1 MQRLL
6 KQKLVCAL
14 PHARFSAIK
23 HSAHHVCGIVWIE
36 TAALVET
43 GIANYFGTLP
53 YCSCDSDTRRVVIN
67 ALGKTV
73 LILLVLA
80 ESVAPQAAETCDR
93 DQHLALRTFQSPILA
108 ALRVQLFLQRVDVLH
123 QFLIRP
129 VGVDNNTRI
138 AVSVCFL
145 CKCI

>member
-43 GIANYFGTLP
+43 RIANYFGTLP
-53 YCSCDSDTRRVVIN
+53 YDARDMDTCRVVIH
-67 ALGKTV
+67 ASDETTWIGG
-73 LILLVLA
+73 ILA
-80 ESVAPQAAETCDR
+80 ESMAPQAAETCDR
-93 DQHLALRTFQSPILA
+93 DQHLALRAFQSPILA
-108 ALRVQLFLQRVDVLH
+108 ALRVELLLQGVDVLH

-129 VGVDNNTRI
+129 AGIGNNTRI
-138 AVSVCFL
+138 AMSVCFF
-145 CKCI
+145 CKCV